1 MTIGDS
7 VTGLFRSQPSY
18 GMPRGKIGSFSL
30 FDGWTSRGGG
40 LSTLGNRELTLQLAG
55 VGMLRSTVFLPDG
68 ACAHE
73 YRKEAGKHGINVV
86 ETERLLSYDYP
97 HLWLS
102 FLPPDPKPNV
112 IISHG

>member
-1 MTIGDS
+1 MAVLLQVYSEVSPFTACQEERLE
-7 VTGLFRSQPSY
+7 VFL
-18 GMPRGKIGSFSL
+18 L

-40 LSTLGNRELTLQLAG
+40 LSTLGNRELTLHLAG
-55 VGMLRSTVFLPDG
+55 VGMLRITVFLPDG

-73 YRKEAGKHGINVV
+73 HRKEAGKHGINVV
-86 ETERLLSYDYP
+86 EAERLLSYDYP